1 LNFTCANI
9 VHVEI
14 EETCPVLR
22 TGRDHKGGEKFQQA
36 ETIFLLK
43 NSLLKGSQK

>member
-1 LNFTCANI
+1 M

-22 TGRDHKGGEKFQQA
+22 TGRDHKGGE
-36 ETIFLLK
+36 IFK
-43 NSLLKGSQK
+43 

>member
-1 LNFTCANI
+1 M

-22 TGRDHKGGEKFQQA
+22 TGRDHKGGE
-36 ETIFLLK
+36 ILK
-43 NSLLKGSQK
+43 

>member
-1 LNFTCANI
+1 MA
-9 VHVEI
+9 HVEI

-22 TGRDHKGGEKFQQA
+22 TGRDYKGGEILQQA
-36 ETIFLLK
+36 KTIFLLK